1 MPSDRRLSIRLAE
14 YREAPNWQQKS
25 PSWKPTEPT
34 GPKCQLWQN
43 SWSRFVLRG
52 DIYRFR
58 LPKGTGHEQ
67 HGDRFGVVVQANEFL
82 PRSVVLVAPTSQSAR
97 SATFRPEIEIDGY
110 QTRVLV
116 EQVGAVD
123 ASRLG
128 QIAGHLTPE
137 ELWGVDEALL
147 TVLGLR

>member
-1 MPSDRRLSIRLAE
+1 M
-14 YREAPNWQQKS
+14 
-25 PSWKPTEPT
+25 
-34 GPKCQLWQN
+34 
-43 SWSRFVLRG
+43 LRG

-58 LPKGTGHEQ
+58 LPKGIGHEQ
-67 HGDRFGVVVQANEFL
+67 HGDRFGVVVQANELL

-97 SATFRPEIEIDGY
+97 SATFRPEIEIDGDR
-110 QTRVLV
+110 TRVLV
-116 EQVGAVD
+116 EQIGAVD

-128 QIAGHLTPE
+128 DIAGHLTPE